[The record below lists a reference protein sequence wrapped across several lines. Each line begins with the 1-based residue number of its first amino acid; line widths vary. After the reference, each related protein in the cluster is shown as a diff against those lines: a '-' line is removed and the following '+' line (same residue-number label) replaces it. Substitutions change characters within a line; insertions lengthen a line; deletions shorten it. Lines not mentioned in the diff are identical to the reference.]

1 MNGGGKV
8 VRSGHD
14 SDGDEREGQIRV
26 GRDYQA
32 VPPPLLPAPERQV
45 SAGPGEDRALLVWR
59 PPPPHSDTQV
69 DTFLLQAA
77 SCGYS
82 AEQALGLLTF
92 AQFDFNRAAEVLRQL
107 LKSA

>member
-1 MNGGGKV
+1 MRGGD
-8 VRSGHD
+8 D

-32 VPPPLLPAPERQV
+32 VPPPLQQRAPQLQM

-77 SCGYS
+77 SRGYT

-92 AQFDFNRAAEVLRQL
+92 AQFDFNGATEV
-107 LKSA
+107 